1 MTQRK
6 GFTLVELLVV
16 IAIIG
21 MLVGLL
27 LPAVQQAR
35 EAARRMQCNNN
46 LKQIGLA
53 CMNHESGNQI
63 FPSGG
68 WNQSYVGDPNKG
80 FGKGQPGSW
89 IYSLLPFM
97 EQNAIYQLGST
108 TTNSNTL
115 QKLDTDD
122 CLSTPLKAFICPS
135 RRTEKV
141 YPLSTTSY
149 SNSNFSASEGAKSD
163 YAACYGST
171 HFEVN
176 NNGAYG
182 KKAKDIKNSG
192 TLPTGII
199 FDCSATKMG
208 ELRDGT
214 SNTYLAGEKFVYA
227 DKYEDTY
234 SERSGCD
241 GNVMYSGPRSDT
253 GGTNGNSNFRSAGH
267 YTSFSQNS
275 GTVDANGTAYQ
286 PMQDRAS
293 TMAGNSTYA
302 PSAFGA
308 SHAGGFGMCMADGSV
323 HSISYSIDG
332 AIHACL
338 ANRKDS
344 MPAQIPD

>member
-53 CMNHESGNQI
+53 CMNHESGNQT

-68 WNQSYVGDPNKG
+68 WNSTYVGDPNKG

-97 EQNAIYQLGST
+97 EQNALYQLGAGNTST
-108 TTNSNTL
+108 STP
-115 QKLDTDD
+115 KLDTDEV
-122 CLSTPLKAFICPS
+122 LSTPLNPFICPS
-135 RRTEKV
+135 RRTPKV
-141 YPLSTTSY
+141 YTLGTKSY
-149 SNSNFSASEGAKSD
+149 SNSNFSANEGAKAD

-171 HFEVN
+171 QFTVQN
-176 NNGAYG
+176 TGAYG
-182 KKAKDIKNSG
+182 KKNKDIRNTAS
-192 TLPTGII
+192 TQPTGVI

-208 ELRDGT
+208 ELSDGT

-234 SERSGCD
+234 NGD
-241 GNVMYSGPRSDT
+241 THVMYSGPQADT

-275 GTVDANGTAYQ
+275 GSIDANGTSYP
-286 PMQDRAS
+286 PMQDKTTS
-293 TMAGNSTYA
+293 NGGSSNYA

-323 HSISYSIDG
+323 HSISYSIEG
-332 AIHACL
+332 SVHACL
-338 ANRKDS
+338 ANRRDR
-344 MPAQIPD
+344 MPAQIEN

>member
-97 EQNAIYQLGST
+97 EQNAIYQLGA
-108 TTNSNTL
+108 SNTVSTSTPT
-115 QKLDTDD
+115 LDTDD
-122 CLSTPLKAFICPS
+122 CLATALNPFICPS
-135 RRTEKV
+135 RRTAKV
-141 YPLSTTSY
+141 YPLGTKSY
-149 SNSNFSASEGAKSD
+149 SNSNFGANDGAKSD

-171 HFEVN
+171 EFSVSN
-176 NNGAYG
+176 NAAYNV
-182 KKAKDIKNSG
+182 KSKSIKNTG

-208 ELRDGT
+208 EVRDGT

-227 DKYEDTY
+227 DKYEE
-234 SERSGCD
+234 SD
-241 GNVMYSGPRSDT
+241 GKGDEYVMYSGPRADA
-253 GGTNGNSNFRSAGH
+253 GGSNGNSNFRSAGDFD
-267 YTSFSQNS
+267 SFSQSS
-275 GTVDANGTAYQ
+275 GTVNANGTAYQ

-293 TMAGNSTYA
+293 TMSGTSTYV

-308 SHAGGFGMCMADGSV
+308 PHAGGFGMVMADGSV

>member
-89 IYSLLPFM
+89 IYSLLPYM
-97 EQNAIYQLGST
+97 EQNAIYQLG
-108 TTNSNTL
+108 TTNTTSTSTP
-115 QKLDTDD
+115 KLDTDD
-122 CLSTPLKAFICPS
+122 CLAAPLKAFICPS

-141 YPLSTTSY
+141 YPLGTTSY
-149 SNSNFSASEGAKSD
+149 SNSNFGASDGAKSD

-171 HFEVN
+171 EFSVSN
-176 NNGAYG
+176 NAAYNI
-182 KKAKDIKNSG
+182 KSKSIKNTG

-208 ELRDGT
+208 EVRDGT

-227 DKYEDTY
+227 DKYE
-234 SERSGCD
+234 EKD
-241 GNVMYSGPRSDT
+241 GNGDEYVMYSGPRSDS
-253 GGTNGNSNFRSAGH
+253 GGTNGNSNFRSAGD
-267 YTSFSQNS
+267 YESFSNNS
-275 GTVDANGTAYQ
+275 GTVNADGTAYQ
-286 PMQDRAS
+286 PMQDRAT
-293 TMAGNSTYA
+293 TMAGTSQYA
-302 PSAFGA
+302 HSAFGA
-308 SHAGGFGMCMADGSV
+308 SHAGGFGMVMADGSV

>member
-68 WNQSYVGDPNKG
+68 WNQSFVGDPNKG

-97 EQNAIYQLGST
+97 EQNAIYQLGA
-108 TTNSNTL
+108 SNTVSTSTPT
-115 QKLDTDD
+115 LDTRD
-122 CLSTPLKAFICPS
+122 CLATPLNPFICPS
-135 RRTEKV
+135 RRTAKV
-141 YPLSTTSY
+141 YPLGQKSY
-149 SNSNFSASEGAKSD
+149 SNSNFGDNDGAKSD

-171 HFEVN
+171 NFSVSN
-176 NNGAYG
+176 NAAYNI
-182 KKAKDIKNSG
+182 KSKSIKNTG

-227 DKYEDTY
+227 DKYED
-234 SERSGCD
+234 SDGSGD
-241 GNVMYSGPRSDT
+241 EYVMYSGPRQ
-253 GGTNGNSNFRSAGH
+253 GTSGNSNFRSAGE
-267 YTSFSQNS
+267 YTSSSPFRQNN
-275 GTVDANGTAYQ
+275 GTIEATGTAYQ
-286 PMQDRAS
+286 PMQDRAT
-293 TMAGNSTYA
+293 TMAGTSQYA
-302 PSAFGA
+302 HSAFGA
-308 SHAGGFGMCMADGSV
+308 SHAGGFGMVMADGSV
-323 HSISYSIDG
+323 HSISYSIDA